1 MSIKLDWTIS
11 IIVGVYWTGI
21 WSKHEMFTP
30 TAKEECS
37 KSLARVM
44 EIQRQAALNHI
55 SSPQTMS
62 WSENLS
68 HVPNNGEAFISLYQ
82 SIEDAAAKRSEK
94 TKPLPCP
101 SFPKLPQKKTKAKL
115 DADIISTAERTNN
128 HLLFPM
134 TTNPN
139 TTTTMPTHPF
149 SSLAPGHPTN
159 NQHNLLASSANINST
174 TSGKKRKFKY
184 QV

>member
-1 MSIKLDWTIS
+1 MNWI
-11 IIVGVYWTGI
+11 Y
-21 WSKHEMFTP
+21 SKHKVFTP

-44 EIQRQAALNHI
+44 EIQRQAALNHL

-68 HVPNNGEAFISLYQ
+68 QVPNNGEAFISLYQ

-101 SFPKLPQKKTKAKL
+101 SFPKLPQKKSKAKL
-115 DADIISTAERTNN
+115 DANNTPTAEGTNN
-128 HLLFPM
+128 RSLFSM

-139 TTTTMPTHPF
+139 TVTTMQTHPF
-149 SSLAPGHPTN
+149 SNLASGHPTN
-159 NQHNLLASSANINST
+159 NQHNMLASSSDNNTI
-174 TSGKKRKFKY
+174 SGK
-184 QV
+184 VHNTLNVDT